1 MTTRNAPNARNARD
15 TRTIVLAA
23 AATAA
28 VLASGQAQA
37 RSPVDVQWQVTIGSP
52 AGGYPVPG
60 GVVISAPVY
69 LPPPVVV
76 VPSYQP
82 RYQPSYQP
90 SYQPPYQPPY
100 QAVYQTYYEP
110 VYQPYYGPYYLQHQ
124 PQHQPRPSR
133 AYREPTRWD
142 VDGDGIPNRYDRDYR
157 YNRHDRRGHRDGDRD
172 RDRRGRGNGDG
183 HEDRHR

>member
-76 VPSYQP
+76 VVVCAWYSPCSRHSTASAPST
-82 RYQPSYQP
+82 SM
-90 SYQPPYQPPY
+90 SGITATNSSPP
-100 QAVYQTYYEP
+100 
-110 VYQPYYGPYYLQHQ
+110 
-124 PQHQPRPSR
+124 
-133 AYREPTRWD
+133 
-142 VDGDGIPNRYDRDYR
+142 
-157 YNRHDRRGHRDGDRD
+157 
-172 RDRRGRGNGDG
+172 
-183 HEDRHR
+183 